1 MTIEGGVQA
10 IGNGGPGGASAEGSR
25 PERDGQDAMELLHQE
40 NPHSI
45 ANQLKEAAEFWEV
58 FDDQAQPPSPKGY
71 GEPGDGEDDVQA
83 DDFET
88 RVHGLLMTEVED
100 AVDRRYRLQGKQP
113 AHRLHQPGRRPGGEE
128 VHAAVRALKKTEVA
142 PITSSKHQGLEE
154 CQGCG
159 LKKVEADIEC
169 RACETPTRSETVENI
184 ILEGIKGITREAQV
198 MNELRQGLQ
207 RVIVDEVAM
216 SISPEG
222 QTDACVRQLK
232 RDAMWLD
239 RKIQDDH
246 QELARIMKAVGT
258 GEKEATPQEAEVL
271 QT

>member
-1 MTIEGGVQA
+1 M
-10 IGNGGPGGASAEGSR
+10 
-25 PERDGQDAMELLHQE
+25 
-40 NPHSI
+40 
-45 ANQLKEAAEFWEV
+45 
-58 FDDQAQPPSPKGY
+58 FDDQAQPPSPNGNDD
-71 GEPGDGEDDVQA
+71 PGDGEDDAQA
-83 DDFET
+83 DDFEAQ
-88 RVHGLLMTEVED
+88 VHGLLMSEVEEQD

-128 VHAAVRALKKTEVA
+128 VHAAVWALKKIE
-142 PITSSKHQGLEE
+142 ITPSKHQGLEE

-159 LKKVEADIEC
+159 LKKIEADMEC
-169 RACETPTRSETVENI
+169 RVCETPTRREAVENT
-184 ILEGIKGITREAQV
+184 ILEGIKGITKV
-198 MNELRQGLQ
+198 NVLRQGLQ
-207 RVIVDEVAM
+207 RVIVDEV

-222 QTDACVRQLK
+222 QVDACIWQLK

-271 QT
+271 QTYLVGTKQILEEKDLWIPPASGK